1 VERIV
6 KSKSLFG
13 KYIRIALPERNWILK
28 DDRYDVLIDDV
39 DLR

>member
-1 VERIV
+1 MERIV

-28 DDRYDVLIDDV
+28 DDRYVMIDDV